1 MRYKVK
7 VRDQL
12 YSLPK
17 NIFIFPF
24 FLVCEATKESKIEKK
39 IIIMLFKKKKLLGP
53 DKIEKVMKVY
63 GQKCNL

>member
-24 FLVCEATKESKIEKK
+24 FLVCEAAKESKIEKK
-39 IIIMLFKKKKLLGP
+39 KLMPFKKKKKLLGP
-53 DKIEKVMKVY
+53 DKIEKVIKVY

>member
-39 IIIMLFKKKKLLGP
+39 KLLGP